1 MKLRIKLNTIEDVKK
16 FCDKTNELS
25 CDIYAKQSRYVVN
38 AKSVMGVFSL
48 NLLEGFTVEIEDIN
62 EEIQA
67 FIQDIAELGFVV
79 EE

>member
-1 MKLRIKLNTIEDVKK
+1 MKLKIKLNTIEDVKK
-16 FCDKTNELS
+16 FCDITNELGY
-25 CDIYAKQSRYVVN
+25 DIYAKQGRYVVN

-48 NLLEGFTVEIEDIN
+48 NLLEGFTVVIEDIN

-67 FIQDIAELGFVV
+67 FIQDITELGFVV